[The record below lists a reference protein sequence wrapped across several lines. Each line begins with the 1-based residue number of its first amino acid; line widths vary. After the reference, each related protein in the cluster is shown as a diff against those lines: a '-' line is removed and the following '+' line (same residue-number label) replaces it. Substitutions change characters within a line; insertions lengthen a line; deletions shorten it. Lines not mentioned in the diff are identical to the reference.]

1 MALDHSPDRR
11 HCALVAGQQL
21 GEDKFIIK
29 LLHTWKNE
37 VALDDKAIANEAA
50 EYCRKYPIENLLFSR
65 RTSAAVAD
73 RMRPAGIPVL
83 EADGFYPQACDELV
97 SAINSGRLRHRNQ
110 EQLTLQMLSAVKLPR
125 GDGGWV
131 FGRRA
136 SQSAICAAVAS
147 ALVTHYATRPSTD
160 VDILIG

>member
-1 MALDHSPDRR
+1 
-11 HCALVAGQQL
+11 
-21 GEDKFIIK
+21 
-29 LLHTWKNE
+29 
-37 VALDDKAIANEAA
+37 LDDKAIANEAA